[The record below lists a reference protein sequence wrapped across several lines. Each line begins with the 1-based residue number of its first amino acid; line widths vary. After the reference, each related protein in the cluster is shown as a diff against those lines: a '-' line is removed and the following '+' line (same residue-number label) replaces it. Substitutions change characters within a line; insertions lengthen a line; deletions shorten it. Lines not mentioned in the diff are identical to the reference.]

1 MNRINLSL
9 YDISNLPN
17 SSQIRTKKLDE
28 STTSPDSSNV
38 KTKKVNESTT
48 SPDSSNVKTKKLN
61 GSSSSPD
68 SINNKT
74 KSFNI
79 TKPHEHHKSLKR
91 LTNSETKKQST
102 PISEKRND
110 ETISIRSSTSD
121 VVASLRNDNKKGPS
135 SISSMSPIY
144 RPKSVNQKQKGL
156 LKNE

>member
-1 MNRINLSL
+1 LNRINLSL
-9 YDISNLPN
+9 YDISNLPD
-17 SSQIRTKKLDE
+17 SSQIRTKKL
-28 STTSPDSSNV
+28 
-38 KTKKVNESTT
+38 NESTT
-48 SPDSSNVKTKKLN
+48 SPDSSNVKNKKLN

-74 KSFNI
+74 KSFNV

-91 LTNSETKKQST
+91 LTNSETKKQSS
-102 PISEKRND
+102 PISEKRNS

-121 VVASLRNDNKKGPS
+121 VVASLRNDNNKKGPS

-144 RPKSVNQKQKGL
+144 RPKSVNQKQTGL